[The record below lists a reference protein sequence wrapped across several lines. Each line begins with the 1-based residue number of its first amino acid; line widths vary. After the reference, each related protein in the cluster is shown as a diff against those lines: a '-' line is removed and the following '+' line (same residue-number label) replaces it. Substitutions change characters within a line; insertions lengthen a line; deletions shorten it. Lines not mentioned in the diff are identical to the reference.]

1 MIARRIHIKKYDWVV
16 HVFYAVTCYWTDRIM
31 DVLESIGCPERI
43 LRSSY
48 KNLMSCKLDTGLT
61 YSNYNIRETVMV
73 VGLTSSPAE
82 FLNSFDHERKHLEA
96 HIAQAYDIYPYGEE
110 IAYLSGD
117 IAQMLVEDVQ
127 LFICDCD
134 KHKQIIHRKCNCHA

>member
-1 MIARRIHIKKYDWVV
+1 
-16 HVFYAVTCYWTDRIM
+16 
-31 DVLESIGCPERI
+31 
-43 LRSSY
+43 
-48 KNLMSCKLDTGLT
+48 
-61 YSNYNIRETVMV
+61 MV

-134 KHKQIIHRKCNCHA
+134 KHKQIIYRKCNCHA